1 MYNHQGKNNKMSD
14 IAIVGYS
21 FKLPQGVEDDDAF
34 WDVLENRRNLMTD
47 WPESRVKTDS
57 FANNKHQK
65 WNGKGGHFI
74 NDDVAAFDAPF
85 FSLTAKEASAMDPMQ
100 RWTLEATYHAFENAG
115 LPVDSLKGSRTAVF
129 SASMLEDYSR
139 MTAVDPDNLERTAVT
154 GSTVSC
160 IIPNRVSWYFDLRGP
175 SIHVNTACSS
185 SLSAVDMACKALNS
199 GDALCAVVTG
209 TNLLLD
215 PSIFQVLANQGFL
228 SPDGVCYSFDER
240 ANGYARGEGVIAVV
254 LKPVQAAIEN
264 GDMIRAVI
272 RSIGSNQDG
281 HTPIL
286 TQPSSQSQEEL
297 IRHVYKQA
305 GLSMSDTRYVEAHGT
320 GTPVGDPIE
329 VKAIGR
335 CFQEHRS
342 HSEPLYVG
350 SVKANIGHLEGA
362 SALASLVKCICNMTR
377 RSTQGGP
384 KLTLTVILEKGVI
397 LPNALLQKMNPA
409 MNADTYSIEVPIQNV
424 QWPVQGLRR
433 VSLNSFG
440 FGGSNSHIVLD
451 DALHYLQDRSLSG
464 IHNTSL
470 IPKPITNGSD
480 VTNGHGAA
488 HTNGANVTK
497 GVANGHSDVEL
508 RKLLVWTAAD
518 EKAAKRTM
526 EAYDNFHKE
535 KMLGDPKKLDA
546 LASTLGSRR
555 SNMLWRASAVVD
567 GSKRQTLSPS
577 KPIRSSEDLGLAF
590 AFTGQGAQY
599 INMGSGLE
607 HYAVYQETLE
617 KISEIYSSFG
627 CSWNLFGNCGENIN
641 MPQYSQPLAT
651 AVQIALVDLLAS
663 FGITPK
669 VVIGH
674 SSGEIAAAY
683 ASGGLSLVSA
693 CRVSYFR
700 GILAGK
706 LRKTN
711 ASSPGAMLSINLAP
725 HDVLGYLEKTGV
737 LTVNVACINSPL
749 NITLSGPEEAIDKIK
764 SQADQDGIFAQK
776 LKTGVAYHS
785 QSMKVI
791 AGEYLAALEGLT
803 KRKDGTSIPMV
814 SSVTGKSISPETLST
829 GQYWVDNM
837 LSPVRFAKV
846 VQVIANNNSARKLGL
861 GNITDLIEI
870 GPHPALRRPVKDTLS
885 EMSSASKGV
894 RYSYVLHRSH
904 PAIQTI
910 LELAG
915 QLFCEGYPVSIL
927 AANQQRTKAKFLV
940 DCPKYPFDRS
950 QRYWA
955 ESRLSRDFRLREAV
969 KGELLGVRVS
979 DWNPLEPRWRNFW
992 SIDSSAWTGDHKI
1005 SDTVLF
1011 PASGMLLMAIEA
1023 AQEMV
1028 PSDRAVFGYNI
1039 EKAEFMNPI
1048 IVPETWEDRLETQ
1061 VHLRVV
1067 EKQLAAKFDVS
1078 IFTYSHNEWV
1088 ECFTANISV
1097 EFQDNDSN
1105 GERRVSHEHIQR
1117 QHQDVAHTCTLP
1129 IDPRVFYRDAA
1140 AVGLQYGDWFQLMRN
1155 IKWDGKT
1162 SAMARVDLSQARFNI
1177 RSLVH
1182 PAVLD
1187 QAFQVLRASSG
1198 QQPAAN
1204 VPVRLK
1210 NAWFSSKPWKTP
1222 AVLWMSEATP
1232 TLHGYGEQGKVTALG
1247 EDGEILCCIESVVTS
1262 AVSGGITHKEKKL
1275 VYSVEWKPQFSMLGS
1290 DQLTRLFAA
1299 NAVPKDDSAVLEN
1312 HSRLCHTLE
1321 LVAARVLKNVD
1332 KSKVPAD
1339 LQRHVGWMEHHV
1351 SKLPAEHQAEATK
1364 ISDEELESRL
1374 AEVDSVLPAW
1384 KLYTTCARKLPD
1396 ILFGE
1401 LDPLQ
1406 VVFESDQA
1414 DIFYSDLFRNLCAD
1428 GQLNYLLDL
1437 ASHENPALR
1446 VLEVGAGTG
1455 GMTGH
1460 VISALQE
1467 RERRTGGLAF
1477 SEYTYTDI
1485 SPAFF
1490 ETASKRWPDLKSQGR
1505 ITFKTLDLDRSIDV
1519 QGVDPGS
1526 YDLVIAAS
1534 VLHATPYLEATIR
1547 NVRKA
1552 LKPGG
1557 RLILLEV
1564 INPDD
1569 IATNFM
1575 AGLVPGW
1582 WVAREEWRPHSAA
1595 IPEHLWDKCL
1605 KDNGFSGN
1613 DLVIRDYQ
1621 DDQCHIMSVIIT
1633 TASEPQHKVEE
1644 KASRGRLV
1652 MLISEDASMK
1662 ERELADQ
1669 VRARIDPNLERRATV
1684 VTFSL
1689 APVQRELAKLTTDD
1703 AVICFVE
1710 AGDKPLL
1717 STLSEGQ
1724 FSCLQFLISKV
1735 SNLLWVTSASI
1746 SDSMC
1751 PDNSVAQGFFRSI
1764 RAEQP
1769 DTHIVTLAIDG
1780 EMAQTSQAGF
1790 ISEVYKTAFETETPS
1805 KEVEYVVQDGV
1816 ITTGRAV
1823 RDISTDTALRSLV
1836 SKQLQQKSWGEGP
1849 ALKLGISQPGS
1860 LDSLQFVEDQSH
1872 AEELG
1877 PSDVEIEAMAWGLTS
1892 RDLNI
1897 ALGHPDKRTEEFGSD
1912 CVGVVTRIGES
1923 CSTTIRIGDRVA
1935 IVSAGCMRKYARAN
1949 EACVFKIPDSLGF
1962 ENAASLIIPGLS
1974 ACHSIL
1980 NVARVQENDNVLIH
1994 SAASLLGQIA
2004 VRFAQTMSAPVFATV
2019 STAAEKQ
2026 LLIHILSL
2034 NAEHIFDSNSP
2045 SLTQDVMRVTEEEGV
2060 DVLLDCS
2067 RDTLHTP
2074 LSCVTD
2080 GGCIVSLGGRNS
2092 SVASTMAAQIMSRS
2106 LTFSSIDIMRLKP
2119 KAFSQLAQTT
2129 MQLLAEDKIQPPQL
2143 LPAFKISDI
2152 RNGFKK
2158 LQEDTSERVIVI
2170 AEQGD
2175 TVPQF
2180 VQDRRPWTF
2189 DGNSTYLVAGGS
2201 GGLGRA
2207 IIRWM
2212 ADSGAKHLI
2221 VPSRSGAISEAA
2233 SQLVAE
2239 LTSHGVNIVAP
2250 KCDVSVREDVAVM
2263 LEECSHTMPPIKGC
2277 INAAMV
2283 LQDAIFQSNMTFQ
2296 QWDLTIRSKVDT
2308 SKNLHELLPKDLDFS
2323 ILLSSLAGV
2332 VGQMASAN
2340 YAGGCA
2346 YQDALAKHRRMH
2358 GQSALSL
2365 DIGWM
2370 SNIGIIA
2377 EKEAYQ
2383 RQRQTSNDMQPIN
2396 DKELLALL
2404 TLCCD
2409 PNNQL
2414 KLPPLS
2420 EGQVLFGLRTPADIL
2435 EEGQQPPALLER
2447 PLLSAFSFLAGS
2459 NSTPDQAV
2467 DHAENARDVFQ
2478 KSSDAR
2484 ERQQVV
2490 IRAIA
2495 AKLARAMS
2503 ISPDDVE
2510 PSKPLSSYGVDSLM
2524 AVELRNWINKEFSS
2538 TVAVFD
2544 IIGSVSIAG
2553 VAEVVE
2559 ARSSI

>member
-1 MYNHQGKNNKMSD
+1 MSD

-21 FKLPQGVEDDDAF
+21 FKLPQGVEDDDTF
-34 WDVLENRRNLMTD
+34 WDVLDNRRNLMTD

-57 FANNKHQK
+57 FANSKHQK

-185 SLSAVDMACKALNS
+185 SLSAVDMACKALKS
-199 GDALCAVVTG
+199 GDASCAVVTG
-209 TNLLLD
+209 ANLLLD

-335 CFQEHRS
+335 CFQAHRS
-342 HSEPLYVG
+342 PSEPLYVG

-362 SALASLVKCICNMTR
+362 SALASLVKCI
-377 RSTQGGP
+377 
-384 KLTLTVILEKGVI
+384 LILEKGVI
-397 LPNALLQKMNPA
+397 PPNALLQKINPA
-409 MNADTYSIEVPIQNV
+409 LNVDSYNIEVPIHSIE
-424 QWPVQGLRR
+424 WTAQGLRR

-440 FGGSNSHIVLD
+440 FGGANSHIVLD
-451 DALHYLQDRSLSG
+451 DALHYLQDQDLSG

-470 IPKPITNGSD
+470 IPRAVTNGSG
-480 VTNGHGAA
+480 VTNRQAAA
-488 HTNGANVTK
+488 HTNGANGTN
-497 GVANGHSDVEL
+497 GVPNGHSDVEL
-508 RKLLVWTAAD
+508 PKLLVWTAAD
-518 EKAAKRTM
+518 EKATKRTI
-526 EAYDNFHKE
+526 EAHDNFYKE
-535 KMLGDPKKLDA
+535 NVSGDHKKLDY
-546 LASTLGSRR
+546 LASTLSTRR

-567 GSKRQTLSPS
+567 GSKKQEFSPS
-577 KPIRSSEDLGLAF
+577 KPIRSSDDLGLAF

-599 INMGSGLE
+599 INMGLGLE
-607 HYAVYQETLE
+607 RYPIYRETLA
-617 KISEIYSSFG
+617 KISKIYSSFG
-627 CSWNLFGNCGENIN
+627 CSWNLFGNCSDNIN

-663 FGITPK
+663 FSITPK

-683 ASGGLSLVSA
+683 ASGGLSLESA

-700 GILAGK
+700 GLLAGK
-706 LRKTN
+706 LREAN
-711 ASSPGAMLSINLAP
+711 SSSPGAMLSINLASI
-725 HDVLGYLEKTGV
+725 HISEYLQKIGV
-737 LTVNVACINSPL
+737 TTVNVACINSPL
-749 NITLSGPEEAIDKIK
+749 NVTLSGPEEAIDKVK
-764 SQADQDGIFAQK
+764 SQADQGGIFAQK

-785 QSMKVI
+785 PSMRAI
-791 AGEYLAALEGLT
+791 ASEYLAALEGLT

-814 SSVTGKSISPETLST
+814 SSVTGKRISPETLST

-837 LSPVRFAKV
+837 LSPVRFAEV
-846 VQVIANNNSARKLGL
+846 VQGIASKNSARKLGL
-861 GNITDLIEI
+861 GSTTDLIEI
-870 GPHPALRRPVKDTLS
+870 GPHPALRRPLKDTLD
-885 EMSSASKGV
+885 EMASAAKAV
-894 RYSYVLHRSH
+894 RYNYVLHRSY
-904 PAIQTI
+904 PAAQTT

-915 QLFCEGYPVSIL
+915 QLFCQGYPVSIS
-927 AANQQRTKAKFLV
+927 AANPRTMKGKFLV

-950 QRYWA
+950 QQYWA
-955 ESRLSRDFRLREAV
+955 ESRLNRDFRLREAV
-969 KGELLGVRVS
+969 KGDLLGVRVS

-992 SIDSSAWTGDHKI
+992 SIDSTPWTGDHKI
-1005 SDTVLF
+1005 SETVLF

-1039 EKAEFMNPI
+1039 ERAEFMNPI
-1048 IVPETWEDRLETQ
+1048 IVPETWEDHLETQ
-1061 VHLRVV
+1061 VRLRVV
-1067 EKQLAAKFDVS
+1067 DKQQTAKFDVS
-1078 IFTYSHNEWV
+1078 IFTYSRNEWV
-1088 ECFTANISV
+1088 ECFTASISV
-1097 EFQDNDSN
+1097 EYQDNDRN
-1105 GERRVSHEHIQR
+1105 EGRQVNHKHIRGQY
-1117 QHQDVAHTCTLP
+1117 QEVAKTCASP
-1129 IDPRVFYRDAA
+1129 IDSRVFYHDAA
-1140 AVGLQYGDWFQLMRN
+1140 EVGLQYGDWFQLMRN
-1155 IKWDGKT
+1155 IEWDGKI
-1162 SAMARVDLSQARFNI
+1162 SAVAHVDLSQPRFDI

-1204 VPVRLK
+1204 VPIRLE
-1210 NAWFSSKPWKTP
+1210 NAYFSSKAWKTP
-1222 AVLWMSEATP
+1222 SVQWICSAIP
-1232 TLHGYGEQGKVTALG
+1232 TVHGYGEQGKVIALG
-1247 EDGEILCCIESVVTS
+1247 EDGEVLCCIESAVTS
-1262 AVSGGITHKEKKL
+1262 AVSGGTTQKEKKL
-1275 VYSVEWKPQFSMLGS
+1275 VYSIEWKPQFSMLGS
-1290 DQLTRLFAA
+1290 SQLTRLCAA
-1299 NAVPKDDSAVLEN
+1299 NAVPKDDSAILEN
-1312 HSRLCHTLE
+1312 HSKLCHTLE
-1321 LVAARVLKNVD
+1321 LVSARVLKRID

-1339 LQRHVGWMEHHV
+1339 LQRHVEWMEHHV
-1351 SKLPAEHQAEATK
+1351 SKLSAEHQDEATK

-1374 AEVDSVLPAW
+1374 TEVDSVLPAW
-1384 KLYTTCARKLPD
+1384 KLYTTCARKLPE
-1396 ILFGE
+1396 ILSGE

-1428 GQLNYLLDL
+1428 GQLNYLIDL

-1467 RERRTGGLAF
+1467 REKRTGGLAF

-1490 ETASKRWPDLKSQGR
+1490 ETASQRWPELKSQGR
-1505 ITFKTLDLDRSIDV
+1505 ITFKTLDLDRSINS
-1519 QGVDPGS
+1519 QGFEPGS

-1552 LKPGG
+1552 LKPDG

-1595 IPEHLWDKCL
+1595 IPEYLWDQCL

-1613 DLVIRDYQ
+1613 DLVIRDYK
-1621 DDQCHIMSVIIT
+1621 DDQCHIMSVIVT
-1633 TASEPQHKVEE
+1633 TASEVEQAVE
-1644 KASRGRLV
+1644 SKGRLV
-1652 MLISEDASMK
+1652 ILTNDEASSK

-1669 VRARIDPNLERRATV
+1669 VRARVDPTLTRHTTV
-1684 VTFSL
+1684 ATFSL
-1689 APVQRELAKLTTDD
+1689 GPVQKELANLTSGDL
-1703 AVICFVE
+1703 VICLAE

-1717 STLSEGQ
+1717 STLSDEQ
-1724 FSCLQFLISKV
+1724 FSCLQFLIRKV
-1735 SNLLWVTSASI
+1735 CNLLWVTSATI
-1746 SDSMC
+1746 SDPEC
-1751 PDNSVAQGFFRSI
+1751 PDYSVAQGFFRSI

-1780 EMAQTSQAGF
+1780 EMPQASQAGF
-1790 ISEVYKTAFETETPS
+1790 ISEVCKISFDTATPS
-1805 KEVEYVVQDGV
+1805 KEVEYIVRNGV
-1816 ITTGRAV
+1816 ITTGRAIRNV
-1823 RDISTDTALRSLV
+1823 STDTALRSLV
-1836 SKQLQQKSWGEGP
+1836 SKQLQHKPWGEGP
-1849 ALKLGISQPGS
+1849 ALKLSVRQPGS
-1860 LDSLQFVEDQSH
+1860 LESLQFVEDNSH
-1872 AEELG
+1872 VEELS
-1877 PSDVEIEAMAWGLTS
+1877 PNDVEIEANTWALNS
-1892 RDLNI
+1892 SDLNI
-1897 ALGHPDKRTEEFGSD
+1897 ALGHLDKRTEEFGSD
-1912 CVGVVTRIGES
+1912 CVGVITRIGS
-1923 CSTTIRIGDRVA
+1923 KCNTPLRLGDRVA
-1935 IVSAGCMRKYARAN
+1935 MISAGCMRKYPHAN
-1949 EACVFKIPDSLGF
+1949 ESCVFKIPDSLGF
-1962 ENAASLIIPGLS
+1962 EDAASLILPGLT

-1994 SAASLLGQIA
+1994 SAASSAGQIA
-2004 VRFAQTMSAPVFATV
+2004 VRLAQILGAKVFAAV

-2026 LLIHILSL
+2026 LLINTLGLS
-2034 NAEHIFDSNSP
+2034 AEHVFDDNSP
-2045 SLTQDVMRVTEEEGV
+2045 SLTRDVMRVTEGEGV
-2060 DVLLDCS
+2060 DVLLDFS
-2067 RDTLHTP
+2067 RDTLRAS
-2074 LSCVTD
+2074 LSCVAD
-2080 GGCIVSLGGRNS
+2080 GGRIVSLGGRDKS
-2092 SVASTMAAQIMSRS
+2092 EASTIAAEIMSRK
-2106 LTFSSIDIMRLKP
+2106 LTFSSIDILRLKP
-2119 KAFSQLAQTT
+2119 KDLSQLAET
-2129 MQLLAEDKIQPPQL
+2129 MIQLLAEAKIQWLQP
-2143 LPAFKISDI
+2143 LPAYKVSGIID
-2152 RNGFKK
+2152 GFKK
-2158 LQEDTSERVIVI
+2158 LQEEDTIDRVVI
-2170 AEQGD
+2170 TAEQGD
-2175 TVPQF
+2175 VVAQF
-2180 VQDRRPWTF
+2180 VQDHRPWTF
-2189 DGNSTYLVAGGS
+2189 DADSSYLVAGGS

-2212 ADSGAKHLI
+2212 AERGAKHLI
-2221 VPSRSGAISEAA
+2221 VPSRSGASSQTAA
-2233 SQLVAE
+2233 QLVAE
-2239 LTSHGVNIVAP
+2239 LTSRDVDIVAP
-2250 KCDVSVREDVAVM
+2250 KCDVSIREDVEVM
-2263 LEECSHTMPPIKGC
+2263 LEECCRTMPPIKGC

-2296 QWDLTIRSKVDT
+2296 QWELTMRSKVNT
-2308 SKNLHELLPKDLDFS
+2308 SKNLHELLPRDLDFF

-2346 YQDALAKHRRMH
+2346 YQDALAKYRRAH
-2358 GQSALSL
+2358 GQNALSL

-2383 RQRQTSNDMQPIN
+2383 RQRQTSNDMQPID

-2409 PNNQL
+2409 PTNPI

-2435 EEGQQPPALLER
+2435 EEGQQPPALLEQ
-2447 PLLSAFSFLAGS
+2447 PLLSAFSFLSGS
-2459 NSTPDQAV
+2459 NNTPTKAL
-2467 DHAENARDVFQ
+2467 DHTENARDVFQ
-2478 KSSDAR
+2478 KSSGAG
-2484 ERQQVV
+2484 ERKQVV

-2503 ISPDDVE
+2503 ISPEDVV

-2544 IIGSVSIAG
+2544 VIGSISIAG

-2559 ARSSI
+2559 TRSSI

>member
-1 MYNHQGKNNKMSD
+1 MLSDPQGKADKMSD

-57 FANNKHQK
+57 FTSNKHQK
-65 WNGKGGHFI
+65 WNGKGGHFV

-115 LPVDSLKGSRTAVF
+115 LPVESLKGSRTAVF

-160 IIPNRVSWYFDLRGP
+160 IIPNRVSWYFDLHGP

-185 SLSAVDMACKALNS
+185 SLSAVDMACKALKS
-199 GDALCAVVTG
+199 GDASCAVVTG
-209 TNLLLD
+209 ANLLLD
-215 PSIFQVLANQGFL
+215 PSTFQVLANQGFL

-264 GDMIRAVI
+264 RDMIRAVI

-286 TQPSSQSQEEL
+286 TQPSSQSQEDL
-297 IRHVYKQA
+297 MRHVYTQA
-305 GLSMSDTRYVEAHGT
+305 GLSMSETRYVEAH
-320 GTPVGDPIE
+320 
-329 VKAIGR
+329 
-335 CFQEHRS
+335 
-342 HSEPLYVG
+342 
-350 SVKANIGHLEGA
+350 
-362 SALASLVKCICNMTR
+362 
-377 RSTQGGP
+377 
-384 KLTLTVILEKGVI
+384 VILEKGVI
-397 LPNALLQKMNPA
+397 PPNALLQKINPTL
-409 MNADTYSIEVPIQNV
+409 NAESYNIE
-424 QWPVQGLRR
+424 
-433 VSLNSFG
+433 
-440 FGGSNSHIVLD
+440 
-451 DALHYLQDRSLSG
+451 DRGLSG
-464 IHNTSL
+464 IHNSKL
-470 IPKPITNGSD
+470 IPRPVTNGYA
-480 VTNGHGAA
+480 VTNGHSAA
-488 HTNGANVTK
+488 HTNGTNGTN

-508 RKLLVWTAAD
+508 PKLLVWTAAD
-518 EKAAKRTM
+518 EKAAKRII
-526 EAYDNFHKE
+526 EAYHNFYKE
-535 KMLGDPKKLDA
+535 KVSGSRKKLDY
-546 LASTLGSRR
+546 LAFTLCTRR

-567 GSKRQTLSPS
+567 GSAKQALSPS

-590 AFTGQGAQY
+590 VFTGQGAQY
-599 INMGSGLE
+599 INMGFGLE
-607 HYAVYQETLE
+607 QYPVYHETL
-617 KISEIYSSFG
+617 KRIGEIYSSFG
-627 CSWNLFGNCGENIN
+627 CSWNPFGN
-641 MPQYSQPLAT
+641 QPLAT
-651 AVQIALVDLLAS
+651 AVQIALVDLLTS

-683 ASGGLSLVSA
+683 ASGGLSLESA

-700 GILAGK
+700 GLLAGK
-706 LRKTN
+706 LREAN
-711 ASSPGAMLSINLAP
+711 ASSPGAMLSINLAS
-725 HDVLGYLEKTGV
+725 HHVSEYLEKIGV
-737 LTVNVACINSPL
+737 TTVNVACINSPL
-749 NITLSGPEEAIDKIK
+749 NVTLSGPEESIDKIK

-785 QSMKVI
+785 PSMKAI
-791 AGEYLAALEGLT
+791 ASEYLAALGGLI
-803 KRKDGTSIPMV
+803 KRKDGTSIPLV
-814 SSVTGKSISPETLST
+814 SSVTGKSISPEILST
-829 GQYWVDNM
+829 SQYWVDNM
-837 LSPVRFAKV
+837 LSPVRFAEV
-846 VQVIANNNSARKLGL
+846 VQVIANKNSARKVGL

-870 GPHPALRRPVKDTLS
+870 GPHPALRRPVKDTLD
-885 EMSSASKGV
+885 EMSSAAKGV
-894 RYSYVLHRSH
+894 RYNYVLHRSH
-904 PAIQTI
+904 PPVQAT

-915 QLFCEGYPVSIL
+915 QLFCQGYPVSIST
-927 AANQQRTKAKFLV
+927 ANQQNTKGKFLV

-955 ESRLSRDFRLREAV
+955 ESRLSRGFRLREVV
-969 KGELLGVRVS
+969 KGGLLGVRVS

-992 SIDSSAWTGDHKI
+992 SIDSSPWAGDHKI

-1023 AQEMV
+1023 AEEMV
-1028 PSDRAVFGYNI
+1028 SSGRAVFGYLI
-1039 EKAEFMNPI
+1039 ETAEFLSPI

-1061 VHLRVV
+1061 VSLRVAN
-1067 EKQLAAKFDVS
+1067 KQPNMKFDVNIS
-1078 IFTYSHNEWV
+1078 TYSRNEWV
-1088 ECFTANISV
+1088 ECFKSSISV
-1097 EFQDNDSN
+1097 EYQDTDRNK
-1105 GERRVSHEHIQR
+1105 ERRVNHEHIQSLY
-1117 QHQDVAHTCTLP
+1117 QKVTKTCTSP
-1129 IDPRVFYRDAA
+1129 VDSRVFYHDAA
-1140 AVGLQYGDWFQLMRN
+1140 EVGLQYGDWFQLMRN

-1162 SAMARVDLSQARFNI
+1162 SAVARVDLPQSSFNI

-1187 QAFQVLRASSG
+1187 QAFQVLRASSR

-1204 VPVRLK
+1204 VPVRLE
-1210 NAWFSSKPWKTP
+1210 NAWFSSQAWQTP
-1222 AVLWMSEATP
+1222 SVQWMSEATP
-1232 TLHGYGEQGKVTALG
+1232 TVHGYGEQGKVIALG
-1247 EDGEILCCIESVVTS
+1247 EDGEVLCCIESAVTS
-1262 AVSGGITHKEKKL
+1262 AVSGGITQKEKKL
-1275 VYSVEWKPQFSMLGS
+1275 VYSIEWKPQFSTLDS
-1290 DQLTRLFAA
+1290 NQFTRLCSA
-1299 NAVPKDDSAVLEN
+1299 NAVPKDDSAILAN
-1312 HSRLCHTLE
+1312 HSKLCHTLE
-1321 LVAARVLKNVD
+1321 LVAACVLKRIY
-1332 KSKVPAD
+1332 KSRIPAD
-1339 LQRHVGWMEHHV
+1339 LQRHVKWMEHHV
-1351 SKLPAEHQAEATK
+1351 SKLSAEHQDEAIK

-1384 KLYTTCARKLPD
+1384 KLYTTCARKLPE
-1396 ILFGE
+1396 ILSGE

-1437 ASHENPALR
+1437 ASHENPSLR
-1446 VLEVGAGTG
+1446 ILEVGAGTG

-1490 ETASKRWPDLKSQGR
+1490 ETASQRWPDLKSQGR
-1505 ITFKTLDLDRSIDV
+1505 ITFKTFDLDRSIDS
-1519 QGVDPGS
+1519 QGFEPGS

-1613 DLVIRDYQ
+1613 DVVIRDYQ
-1621 DDQCHIMSVIIT
+1621 DDQCHIMSVIVT
-1633 TASEPQHKVEE
+1633 TASEPEQAVEE
-1644 KASRGRLV
+1644 KASKGRLIT
-1652 MLISEDASMK
+1652 LISDKAPAKERK

-1669 VRARIDPNLERRATV
+1669 IRGRVDPKLERHSSV
-1684 VTFSL
+1684 VPFSL
-1689 APVQRELAKLTTDD
+1689 GPVQRDLANFTNNDC
-1703 AVICFVE
+1703 VICLAE

-1717 STLSEGQ
+1717 SALSEEQ
-1724 FSCLQFLISKV
+1724 FSCLQYMISKV
-1735 SNLLWVTSASI
+1735 SNLLWVTSTNI
-1746 SDSMC
+1746 SDPEC
-1751 PDNSVAQGFFRSI
+1751 PDYSVVQGFFRSI

-1769 DTHIVTLAIDG
+1769 DTHIVTLAIEG
-1780 EMAQTSQAGF
+1780 EIDEGSQAGI
-1790 ISEVYKTAFETETPS
+1790 ISEVYKTAFATEAPS
-1805 KEVEYVVQDGV
+1805 KEVEYIVRDGV
-1816 ITTGRAV
+1816 ITTGRAI

-1836 SKQLQQKSWGEGP
+1836 SKQLQQKPWGEGP

-1860 LDSLQFVEDQSH
+1860 LESLRFVEDDSL
-1872 AEELG
+1872 AEELS
-1877 PSDVEIEAMAWGLTS
+1877 PLDVEIEAKAWGLTS
-1892 RDLNI
+1892 RDLDI
-1897 ALGHPDKRTEEFGSD
+1897 ALGHPDKRTEKFGSD
-1912 CVGVVTRIGES
+1912 CVGVITRIGKD
-1923 CSTTIRIGDRVA
+1923 CSTTIRLGDRVA
-1935 IVSAGCMRKYARAN
+1935 MISPGCMSKYPRAN
-1949 EACVFKIPDSLGF
+1949 EACVFKIPDSLSF
-1962 ENAASLIIPGLS
+1962 ADAASVILPGLT
-1974 ACHSIL
+1974 ACHSVL
-1980 NVARVQENDNVLIH
+1980 NVARLQKNDKVLIH
-1994 SAASLLGQIA
+1994 SAADSSGQIA
-2004 VRFAQTMSAPVFATV
+2004 VRVAQTVGARVFATV

-2026 LLIHILSL
+2026 LLIDTLGL
-2034 NAEHIFDSNSP
+2034 TLEHVFSSDSSF
-2045 SLTQDVMRVTEEEGV
+2045 LAQDVMRVTEGEGV
-2060 DVLLDCS
+2060 DVLLDFS
-2067 RDTLHTP
+2067 RGTFRTP

-2080 GGCIVSLGGRNS
+2080 GGRVVSLGS
-2092 SVASTMAAQIMSRS
+2092 QHKSEASKTAAEIMSRN
-2106 LTFSSIDIMRLKP
+2106 LTFSSIDILRLKP
-2119 KAFSQLAQTT
+2119 KVLGQLAQTM
-2129 MQLLAEDKIQPPQL
+2129 MQLLAEDKIQPPQT
-2143 LPAFKISDI
+2143 LPVFKVSSIKDAFE
-2152 RNGFKK
+2152 K
-2158 LQEDTSERVIVI
+2158 LREEDTIERVVI
-2170 AEQGD
+2170 TAESGD
-2175 TVPQF
+2175 VVPQF
-2180 VQDRRPWTF
+2180 VQDHRSWTF
-2189 DGNSTYLVAGGS
+2189 DPDSSYLVAGGS

-2212 ADSGAKHLI
+2212 ADRGAKHLVI
-2221 VPSRSGAISEAA
+2221 PSRSGATSEAA
-2233 SQLVAE
+2233 AQLVAE
-2239 LTSHGVNIVAP
+2239 LTFCGVNIVAP

-2263 LEECSHTMPPIKGC
+2263 LEDCARAMPPIKGC

-2283 LQDAIFQSNMTFQ
+2283 LQDAIFQTNMAFQ
-2296 QWDLTIRSKVDT
+2296 QWNLTMRSKINT
-2308 SKNLHELLPKDLDFS
+2308 SKNLHELLPKDLDFF

-2346 YQDALAKHRRMH
+2346 YQDALAKFRREH
-2358 GQSALSL
+2358 GQNALSL

-2370 SNIGIIA
+2370 MNIGIIA

-2383 RQRQTSNDMQPIN
+2383 RQRETSNDMQPID

-2409 PNNQL
+2409 PNNPIE
-2414 KLPPLS
+2414 LPPLS

-2435 EEGQQPPALLER
+2435 SEGQQPPALLER
-2447 PLLSAFSFLAGS
+2447 PLLSAFSYLVGGS
-2459 NSTPDQAV
+2459 NTPTQAAE
-2467 DHAENARDVFQ
+2467 HAENARDLFQ
-2478 KSSDAR
+2478 RSSDAR

-2544 IIGSVSIAG
+2544 IIGRVSIAG

-2559 ARSSI
+2559 SRSSI

>member
-1 MYNHQGKNNKMSD
+1 MSD

-34 WDVLENRRNLMTD
+34 WDVLANRRNLMTD

-65 WNGKGGHFI
+65 VWNGKGGHFI
-74 NDDVAAFDAPF
+74 EDDVAAFDAPF

-115 LPVDSLKGSRTAVF
+115 LPLDSLKGSRTAVF
-129 SASMLEDYSR
+129 SASMLQDFSR

-185 SLSAVDMACKALNS
+185 SLSAVDMACKALKS
-199 GDALCAVVTG
+199 GDASCAVVTG
-209 TNLLLD
+209 ANLLLD

-254 LKPVQAAIEN
+254 LKPVEAAIEN

-305 GLSMSDTRYVEAHGT
+305 GLSMRETRYVEAHGT

-342 HSEPLYVG
+342 HLEPLYVG

-362 SALASLVKCICNMTR
+362 SALASLVKCI
-377 RSTQGGP
+377 
-384 KLTLTVILEKGVI
+384 LILEKGVI
-397 LPNALLQKMNPA
+397 SPNALLRKMNLA
-409 MNADTYSIEVPIQNV
+409 LNADSYNITVPTKSIE
-424 QWPVQGLRR
+424 WPAEGLRR

-451 DALHYLQDRSLSG
+451 DALHYLLDRGLSG

-470 IPKPITNGSD
+470 VVRPVTNGSGI
-480 VTNGHGAA
+480 TNGHGPA
-488 HTNGANVTK
+488 HTNGTNGTN
-497 GVANGHSDVEL
+497 GVANGHSDVESH
-508 RKLLVWTAAD
+508 KLLVWTAAD
-518 EKAAKRTM
+518 EKAAKRTI
-526 EAYDNFHKE
+526 EAYDKFYKQKVSGNR
-535 KMLGDPKKLDA
+535 KKLEF
-546 LASTLGSRR
+546 LASTLSTRR

-567 GSKRQTLSPS
+567 GSTNQVLPTS

-590 AFTGQGAQY
+590 VFTGQGAQY
-599 INMGSGLE
+599 VNMGLGLE
-607 HYAVYQETLE
+607 RYTVYRETLE

-627 CSWNLFGNCGENIN
+627 CSWNLFDELSCGENIKK
-641 MPQYSQPLAT
+641 PQYSQPLAT

-663 FGITPK
+663 FGIIPK
-669 VVIGH
+669 VVVGH

-683 ASGGLSLVSA
+683 ACGGLSLESA
-693 CRVSYFR
+693 CKVSYFR
-700 GILAGK
+700 GLLAGK
-706 LRKTN
+706 LREANT
-711 ASSPGAMLSINLAP
+711 SSPGAMLSINLAT
-725 HDVLGYLEKTGV
+725 HHVSEYLEKTGV
-737 LTVNVACINSPL
+737 TTVNVACINSPL
-749 NITLSGPEEAIDKIK
+749 NVTLSGTKEAIDKVK

-776 LKTGVAYHS
+776 LNTGVAYHS
-785 QSMKVI
+785 PSMKAI
-791 AGEYLAALEGLT
+791 ASEYLAALEGLT
-803 KRKDGTSIPMV
+803 KGKDGTSIPMV
-814 SSVTGKSISPETLST
+814 SSVTGKRISPETLST

-837 LSPVRFAKV
+837 LSPVRFAEV
-846 VQVIANNNSARKLGL
+846 VQVIVNKNSARKPGL
-861 GNITDLIEI
+861 VNITDLIEI

-885 EMSSASKGV
+885 NMSVAANGV
-894 RYSYVLHRSH
+894 RYNYVLHRSH
-904 PAIQTI
+904 PAAQTT

-915 QLFCEGYPVSIL
+915 QLFCQGYPVSIL
-927 AANQQRTKAKFLV
+927 AVNQKNKKENFLV
-940 DCPKYPFDRS
+940 DCPNYPFDRS

-955 ESRLSRDFRLREAV
+955 ESRISRDFRLREVV
-969 KGELLGVRVS
+969 KGELLGVKVS

-992 SIDSSAWTGDHKI
+992 SIDSSPWTGDHEI

-1028 PSDRAVFGYNI
+1028 PSGHAVSGYKI

-1061 VHLRVV
+1061 VRLRVADT
-1067 EKQLAAKFDVS
+1067 QHDAKFNIS
-1078 IFTYSHNEWV
+1078 IFTYSRNEWV

-1097 EFQDNDSN
+1097 EYQDTDRY
-1105 GERRVSHEHIQR
+1105 EKRRVKHEHIRGQY
-1117 QHQDVAHTCTLP
+1117 QKLAEMCTSP
-1129 IDPRVFYRDAA
+1129 IDSRVFYHDAA
-1140 AVGLQYGDWFQLMRN
+1140 EVGLQYGDWFQLMRN
-1155 IKWDGKT
+1155 IKWDGEN
-1162 SAMARVDLSQARFNI
+1162 SSVASVDLPQPKFTTKG
-1177 RSLVH
+1177 LVH

-1187 QAFQVLRASSG
+1187 QAFQVLRAGSG

-1204 VPVRLK
+1204 VPIRLK
-1210 NAWFSSKPWKTP
+1210 NAWFASKPWKTP
-1222 AVLWMSEATP
+1222 SVQWMCSATP
-1232 TLHGYGEQGKVTALG
+1232 TVHGYGEQGEVVALAD
-1247 EDGEILCCIESVVTS
+1247 DGEVLCCIERAVTS
-1262 AVSGGITHKEKKL
+1262 AVSGEITQKEKKL
-1275 VYSVEWKPQFSMLGS
+1275 VFSIEWKPQFSMLGP
-1290 DQLTRLFAA
+1290 DQLTRLCAA
-1299 NAVPKDDSAVLEN
+1299 HAVPKDDNAVLEN
-1312 HSRLCHTLE
+1312 HSKLCRTLE
-1321 LVAARVLKNVD
+1321 LVAARVLKRIDN
-1332 KSKVPAD
+1332 SKVPTD
-1339 LQRHVGWMEHHV
+1339 LQRHVQWMEHHV
-1351 SKLPAEHQAEATK
+1351 SKLCPEDQDEAIK
-1364 ISDEELESRL
+1364 ISNEELESML
-1374 AEVDSVLPAW
+1374 DEVDAVLPAW
-1384 KLYTTCARKLPD
+1384 KLYTTCARKLPE
-1396 ILFGE
+1396 ILSGE

-1437 ASHENPALR
+1437 ASHENPPLR

-1467 RERRTGGLAF
+1467 REKRTGGLAF

-1490 ETASKRWPDLKSQGR
+1490 ETAGQRWPELKSQGR
-1505 ITFKTLDLDRSIDV
+1505 INFKTLDLDRSIDS
-1519 QGVDPGS
+1519 QDFEPGS

-1621 DDQCHIMSVIIT
+1621 DDQCHIMSVIVT
-1633 TASEPQHKVEE
+1633 TASEPEQAVEQ
-1644 KASRGRLV
+1644 KARKGRLV
-1652 MLISEDASMK
+1652 MLISDEASTK
-1662 ERELADQ
+1662 ETGLADQ
-1669 VRARIDPNLERRATV
+1669 VRTLVDPILERRTV
-1684 VTFSL
+1684 IVPFSL
-1689 APVQRELAKLTTDD
+1689 GPVHEKLANLTSDD
-1703 AVICFVE
+1703 LVICLAE
-1710 AGDKPLL
+1710 AGDKSIL
-1717 STLSEGQ
+1717 SNLSEEQ
-1724 FSCLQFLISKV
+1724 FGSLQFMIRKV

-1746 SDSMC
+1746 SDPMC
-1751 PDNSVAQGFFRSI
+1751 PEYSVAQGFFRSI

-1769 DTHIVTLAIDG
+1769 ETSIVTLAIDG
-1780 EMAQTSQAGF
+1780 DIAQASRPDF
-1790 ISEVYKTAFETETPS
+1790 ISKVYKTAFYTETPS
-1805 KEVEYVVQDGV
+1805 KEVEYIVRDGV
-1816 ITTGRAV
+1816 IATGRAV

-1836 SKQLQQKSWGEGP
+1836 SKQLQQKPWGEGP
-1849 ALKLGISQPGS
+1849 ALKLGISKPGS
-1860 LDSLQFVEDQSH
+1860 LESLQFVEDQFHS
-1872 AEELG
+1872 EELG
-1877 PSDVEIEAMAWGLTS
+1877 PCDVEIEAKAWCLAS
-1892 RDLNI
+1892 RELDI
-1897 ALGHPDKRTEEFGSD
+1897 ALGHPETRTEEFGSD
-1912 CVGVVTRIGES
+1912 CVGVVTRIGKN
-1923 CSTTIRIGDRVA
+1923 CNTTIGLGDRVA
-1935 IVSAGCMRKYARAN
+1935 IISVGCMRKYPRAD
-1949 EACVFKIPDSLGF
+1949 ETSVFKIPDSLSF
-1962 ENAASLIIPGLS
+1962 EDAVSLTIPGLT
-1974 ACHSIL
+1974 ACHSVL
-1980 NVARVQENDNVLIH
+1980 NAARVQENEKVLIH
-1994 SAASLLGQIA
+1994 SAASSAGQIA
-2004 VRFAQTMSAPVFATV
+2004 VKLAQTRAAQVFATV
-2019 STAAEKQ
+2019 STVAEKQ
-2026 LLIHILSL
+2026 LLTDTIGLSTG
-2034 NAEHIFDSNSP
+2034 NIFDSNS
-2045 SLTQDVMRVTEEEGV
+2045 LCLAEDVMRVTEGEGI
-2060 DVLLDCS
+2060 DVLFDFS
-2067 RDTLHTP
+2067 RDNVRTP
-2074 LSCVTD
+2074 LSCVANE
-2080 GGCIVSLGGRNS
+2080 GHIVSLGGSNKP
-2092 SVASTMAAQIMSRS
+2092 VASNMAAEIMSRN
-2106 LTFSSIDIMRLKP
+2106 LTFSSIDILRLKP
-2119 KAFSQLAQTT
+2119 KVLSQLAKTM
-2129 MQLLAEDKIQPPQL
+2129 MQLLAEDKIQTPRQL
-2143 LPAFKISDI
+2143 PVYKVSDI
-2152 RNGFKK
+2152 KDGFRK
-2158 LQEDTSERVIVI
+2158 LQDDTIERVIVT

-2175 TVPQF
+2175 VVPQF
-2180 VQDRRPWTF
+2180 VQDRRLWKF
-2189 DGNSTYLVAGGS
+2189 DGDSTYLVAGGS

-2212 ADSGAKHLI
+2212 ADRGAKHLI
-2221 VPSRSGAISEAA
+2221 VPSRSGATSEAA
-2233 SQLVAE
+2233 AQLVAE
-2239 LTSHGVNIVAP
+2239 LASRGVNIVAP
-2250 KCDVSVREDVAVM
+2250 KCDVSVREEVAAM
-2263 LEECSHTMPPIKGC
+2263 LNECLCTMPPIKGC

-2296 QWDLTIRSKVDT
+2296 QWQLTIRSKINT
-2308 SKNLHELLPKDLDFS
+2308 SKNLHELLPRDLDFF

-2346 YQDALAKHRRMH
+2346 YQDALARYRRVH
-2358 GQSALSL
+2358 AQNALSL

-2383 RQRQTSNDMQPIN
+2383 RQRKTSNDMQPID

-2404 TLCCD
+2404 TICCD
-2409 PNNQL
+2409 PNNQIE
-2414 KLPPLS
+2414 LPPLS

-2435 EEGQQPPALLER
+2435 SEGQKPPALLER
-2447 PLLSAFSFLAGS
+2447 PFLSAFSFLAG
-2459 NSTPDQAV
+2459 NNNTPTQAV

-2478 KSSDAR
+2478 GSSVAR

-2544 IIGSVSIAG
+2544 IIGSTSIAG

-2559 ARSSI
+2559 TRSSI

>member
-1 MYNHQGKNNKMSD
+1 MSD

-115 LPVDSLKGSRTAVF
+115 LPIDSVKGSRTAVF

-185 SLSAVDMACKALNS
+185 SLSAVDMACKALKS
-199 GDALCAVVTG
+199 GDASCAVVTG
-209 TNLLLD
+209 ANLLLD

-254 LKPVQAAIEN
+254 LKPVQDAIEN

-272 RSIGSNQDG
+272 RSVGSNQDG

-297 IRHVYKQA
+297 IRHVYQQA
-305 GLSMSDTRYVEAHGT
+305 GLSMSETRYVEAHGT

-335 CFQEHRS
+335 CFQEHRLP
-342 HSEPLYVG
+342 SEPLYV
-350 SVKANIGHLEGA
+350 
-362 SALASLVKCICNMTR
+362 
-377 RSTQGGP
+377 STQGSSR
-384 KLTLTVILEKGVI
+384 LTMTVILEKGVI
-397 LPNALLQKMNPA
+397 PPNALLQKMNPA
-409 MNADTYSIEVPIQNV
+409 LNAERYNITVPTQSTE
-424 QWPVQGLRR
+424 WPTVGLRR

-440 FGGSNSHIVLD
+440 FGGSNSHVVLD
-451 DALHYLQDRSLSG
+451 DALHYLQDQGLSG
-464 IHNTSL
+464 IHHTSL
-470 IPKPITNGSD
+470 ILRPVMNGSG
-480 VTNGHGAA
+480 VTNGHGVA
-488 HTNGANVTK
+488 HTNGSNGTN
-497 GVANGHSDVEL
+497 GVVDGHSDVEL
-508 RKLLVWTAAD
+508 PKLLVWTAAD
-518 EKAAKRTM
+518 EKAAKRTI
-526 EAYDNFHKE
+526 EAYHSFYKE
-535 KMLGDPKKLDA
+535 KVWGNHKKLDY
-546 LASTLGSRR
+546 LAYTLGTRR
-555 SNMLWRASAVVD
+555 SNMLWRVSAVVD
-567 GSKRQTLSPS
+567 GLTTQALSNS

-590 AFTGQGAQY
+590 VFTGQGAQY
-599 INMGSGLE
+599 INMGLGLE
-607 HYAVYQETLE
+607 QYPVYRETLE
-617 KISEIYSSFG
+617 KISEIYSSLG
-627 CSWNLFGNCGENIN
+627 CSWKLFDELSCGENIN

-651 AVQIALVDLLAS
+651 ALQIALIDLLAS

-683 ASGGLSLVSA
+683 ASGGLSLESA

-700 GILAGK
+700 GLLAGK
-706 LRKTN
+706 LREANT
-711 ASSPGAMLSINLAP
+711 SSPGAMLSVNLTP
-725 HDVLGYLEKTGV
+725 HHVSEFLAKTGV
-737 LTVNVACINSPL
+737 TTVSVACINSPL
-749 NITLSGPEEAIDKIK
+749 NVTLSGPEDAIDKVK

-785 QSMKVI
+785 PSMKAI
-791 AGEYLAALEGLT
+791 ASEYLAALEGLT
-803 KRKDGTSIPMV
+803 YRKDRARIPMV

-837 LSPVRFAKV
+837 LSPARFAEA
-846 VQVIANNNSARKLGL
+846 VQVIANKNSVRKLGL
-861 GNITDLIEI
+861 GNITDLVEI
-870 GPHPALRRPVKDTLS
+870 GPHPALRRPVKDTLD
-885 EMSSASKGV
+885 EMSSAAKGV
-894 RYSYVLHRSH
+894 RYSHVLHRSH
-904 PAIQTI
+904 PAAQTT
-910 LELAG
+910 LKLAG
-915 QLFCEGYPVSIL
+915 QLFCQGYPVSIS
-927 AANQQRTKAKFLV
+927 AVNQQSTKEKFIV

-992 SIDSSAWTGDHKI
+992 SIDSTAWTGDHKI

-1039 EKAEFMNPI
+1039 EKAEFLNPI
-1048 IVPETWEDRLETQ
+1048 IVPKTWENRLETQ
-1061 VHLRVV
+1061 VRLRVV
-1067 EKQLAAKFDVS
+1067 DKQQKTKYDVS
-1078 IFTYSHNEWV
+1078 IFTYSRNEWV
-1088 ECFTANISV
+1088 ECFTASIAV
-1097 EFQDNDSN
+1097 EYQDIDRNE
-1105 GERRVSHEHIQR
+1105 ERQVNHEHIRGHYQEFTK
-1117 QHQDVAHTCTLP
+1117 TCTSS
-1129 IDPRVFYRDAA
+1129 IDSSVFYHDAA
-1140 AVGLQYGDWFQLMRN
+1140 DVGLQYGDWFQLMRD

-1162 SAMARVDLSQARFNI
+1162 SAVAHVDLSQSRFNI
-1177 RSLVH
+1177 KNLVH

-1187 QAFQVLRASSG
+1187 QAFQVLRASSC

-1204 VPVRLK
+1204 VPVRLE
-1210 NAWFSSKPWKTP
+1210 NAWFSSKEWTTP
-1222 AVLWMSEATP
+1222 SVQWMSEATP
-1232 TLHGYGEQGKVTALG
+1232 TVHGYGEQGKVTALG
-1247 EDGEILCCIESVVTS
+1247 EDGEVLCCIERAVTS
-1262 AVSGGITHKEKKL
+1262 AVSGGITQKEKKL
-1275 VYSVEWKPQFSMLGS
+1275 VYSIEWKPQFSMLGS
-1290 DQLTRLFAA
+1290 DQLTRLCAT
-1299 NAVPKDDSAVLEN
+1299 NAVPKDDSAILEN
-1312 HSRLCHTLE
+1312 HSKLCHTLE
-1321 LVAARVLKNVD
+1321 LVAARVLKRID

-1339 LQRHVGWMEHHV
+1339 LQRHVEWMEHHV
-1351 SKLPAEHQAEATK
+1351 GKLSAEHQDEAMK
-1364 ISDEELESRL
+1364 IGDEKLESRL
-1374 AEVDSVLPAW
+1374 DEVDSVLPAW
-1384 KLYTTCARKLPD
+1384 KLYTTCARKLPE
-1396 ILFGE
+1396 ILSGE

-1414 DIFYSDLFRNLCAD
+1414 DVFYSDLFRNLCAD

-1467 RERRTGGLAF
+1467 REKRTGGLAF

-1490 ETASKRWPDLKSQGR
+1490 ETASQRWPDLKSQGR
-1505 ITFKTLDLDRSIDV
+1505 ITFKTLDLDRSIDS
-1519 QGVDPGS
+1519 QGFEPGS

-1547 NVRKA
+1547 NVHKT

-1557 RLILLEV
+1557 RLILVEV

-1633 TASEPQHKVEE
+1633 TASETGQAVEQ
-1644 KASRGRLV
+1644 KLIKGRLTI
-1652 MLISEDASMK
+1652 LISDEASTK

-1669 VRARIDPNLERRATV
+1669 VRKRVDPKLERHVAV
-1684 VTFSL
+1684 VPFSL
-1689 APVQRELAKLTTDD
+1689 GSAQKELANLTTDD
-1703 AVICFVE
+1703 LVICLAE
-1710 AGDKPLL
+1710 AGGKPLL
-1717 STLSEGQ
+1717 SNLSEEQ

-1735 SNLLWVTSASI
+1735 SNLLWVTSPNNRSTE
-1746 SDSMC
+1746 C
-1751 PDNSVAQGFFRSI
+1751 PDYSVAQGFFRSI

-1769 DTHIVTLAIDG
+1769 DTHIVTLAIEG
-1780 EMAQTSQAGF
+1780 EMAQASQVGF
-1790 ISEVYKTAFETETPS
+1790 ISEVYKAAFETEAPS
-1805 KEVEYVVQDGV
+1805 KEVEYIVRDDV
-1816 ITTGRAV
+1816 ITTGRAI

-1836 SKQLQQKSWGEGP
+1836 SKQLQQKPWGEGP

-1877 PSDVEIEAMAWGLTS
+1877 PHDVEIEAKAWGLTS
-1892 RDLNI
+1892 RDLDI

-1912 CVGVVTRIGES
+1912 CVGVITRIGNK
-1923 CSTTIRIGDRVA
+1923 CSNTIRVGDRVA
-1935 IVSAGCMRKYARAN
+1935 MVSPGCMRKYPRAN
-1949 EACVFKIPDSLGF
+1949 EVCVFKLPDSLSF
-1962 ENAASLIIPGLS
+1962 EDAASVILPGLT
-1974 ACHSIL
+1974 ACHSVL
-1980 NVARVQENDNVLIH
+1980 NVARVQENYKVLIH
-1994 SAASLLGQIA
+1994 SATSSAGQIA
-2004 VRFAQTMSAPVFATV
+2004 VRLAKTNGAQVLATV
-2019 STAAEKQ
+2019 STATEKQ
-2026 LLIHILSL
+2026 FLINTLGL
-2034 NAEHIFDSNSP
+2034 TADHIFDINSA
-2045 SLTQDVMRVTEEEGV
+2045 SLTQDIVRVTDGEGV
-2060 DVLLDCS
+2060 DVILDFS
-2067 RDTLHTP
+2067 QIALRSL

-2080 GGCIVSLGGRNS
+2080 GGRVVGLAGRDMS
-2092 SVASTMAAQIMSRS
+2092 ESYTMAAEIMSRN
-2106 LTFSSIDIMRLKP
+2106 LTFSSIDILRLKP
-2119 KAFSQLAQTT
+2119 KVFSQLAEKM

-2143 LPAFKISDI
+2143 LPALKISDI
-2152 RNGFKK
+2152 KDSFKQ
-2158 LQEDTSERVIVI
+2158 LQEQDTIERVIVT
-2170 AEQGD
+2170 AEPGD
-2175 TVPQF
+2175 AVPQF
-2180 VQDRRPWTF
+2180 VQDRRPWTV
-2189 DGNSTYLVAGGS
+2189 DGDATYLVAGGS

-2212 ADSGAKHLI
+2212 ADRGAKNLI
-2221 VPSRSGAISEAA
+2221 VPSRSGATSQAA
-2233 SQLVAE
+2233 AHLVAE
-2239 LTSHGVNIVAP
+2239 LASRGVSIVAP
-2250 KCDVSVREDVAVM
+2250 KCDVSVREDVALM
-2263 LEECSHTMPPIKGC
+2263 LEECSRTMPPIKGS

-2296 QWDLTIRSKVDT
+2296 QWDLTMRSKVNT
-2308 SKNLHELLPKDLDFS
+2308 SKNLHELLPRDLNFF

-2346 YQDALAKHRRMH
+2346 YQDALAKYRRAH
-2358 GQSALSL
+2358 GQTALSL

-2383 RQRQTSNDMQPIN
+2383 RQRQTSNDMQPID

-2409 PNNQL
+2409 PKNPIG
-2414 KLPPLS
+2414 LPPLS

-2447 PLLSAFSFLAGS
+2447 PLLSAFSFLAG
-2459 NSTPDQAV
+2459 NGNTPDRAV
-2467 DHAENARDVFQ
+2467 EHVENARDVFQ

-2544 IIGSVSIAG
+2544 IIGSISIAG

-2559 ARSSI
+2559 TRSSI

>member
-1 MYNHQGKNNKMSD
+1 MSD

-65 WNGKGGHFI
+65 VWNGKGGHFI
-74 NDDVAAFDAPF
+74 EDDVAAFDAPF
-85 FSLTAKEASAMDPMQ
+85 FSVTAKEASAMDPMQ

-115 LPVDSLKGSRTAVF
+115 LPLDSLKGSRTAVF

-160 IIPNRVSWYFDLRGP
+160 IIPNRVS
-175 SIHVNTACSS
+175 C
-185 SLSAVDMACKALNS
+185 LSAVDMACKALKS
-199 GDALCAVVTG
+199 GDASCAVVTG
-209 TNLLLD
+209 ANLLLD

-228 SPDGVCYSFDER
+228 SPNGVCYSFDER
-240 ANGYARGEGVIAVV
+240 VNGYARGEGVIAVV
-254 LKPVQAAIEN
+254 LKPVEAAIEN

-297 IRHVYKQA
+297 VRHVYKQA
-305 GLSMSDTRYVEAHGT
+305 GLSMSETRYVEAHGT

-362 SALASLVKCICNMTR
+362 SALASLVKCI
-377 RSTQGGP
+377 
-384 KLTLTVILEKGVI
+384 LILEKGVI
-397 LPNALLQKMNPA
+397 PPNALLQKMNPA
-409 MNADTYSIEVPIQNV
+409 LNAESYNITVPTKSIE
-424 QWPVQGLRR
+424 WPAEGLRR

-451 DALHYLQDRSLSG
+451 DALHYLQDRELSG
-464 IHNTSL
+464 IHNTDL
-470 IPKPITNGSD
+470 FPRPVTNGSGA
-480 VTNGHGAA
+480 TNGHGAA
-488 HTNGANVTK
+488 HTNGANRTNGMN

-508 RKLLVWTAAD
+508 PKLLVWTAAD
-518 EKAAKRTM
+518 EKAAKRTI
-526 EAYDNFHKE
+526 EAYDTFYNE
-535 KMLGDPKKLDA
+535 KVSGNSKKLDSLA
-546 LASTLGSRR
+546 LTLGTRR
-555 SNMLWRASAVVD
+555 SNMLWRASAVVG
-567 GSKRQTLSPS
+567 GSTNQVLSIS

-590 AFTGQGAQY
+590 VFTGQGAQY
-599 INMGSGLE
+599 INMGLGLE
-607 HYAVYQETLE
+607 QYSIYRETLE
-617 KISEIYSSFG
+617 KVSKIYTSFG
-627 CSWNLFGNCGENIN
+627 SSWNLLDELRCGENIN
-641 MPQYSQPLAT
+641 LPQYSQPLAT

-663 FGITPK
+663 SGITPK

-683 ASGGLSLVSA
+683 ASGGLSLESA

-700 GILAGK
+700 GLLAGK
-706 LRKTN
+706 LREAN
-711 ASSPGAMLSINLAP
+711 ISSPGAMLSINLAP
-725 HDVLGYLEKTGV
+725 HHVSEYLEKTGV
-737 LTVNVACINSPL
+737 TTVNVACINSPF
-749 NITLSGPEEAIDKIK
+749 NVTLSGTKEAIDKVK
-764 SQADQDGIFAQK
+764 SRADQDGIFAQK
-776 LKTGVAYHS
+776 LNTGVAYHS
-785 QSMKVI
+785 PSMKAI
-791 AGEYLAALEGLT
+791 ANEYLAALEGLT

-814 SSVTGKSISPETLST
+814 SSVTGKRISPETLST

-837 LSPVRFAKV
+837 LSPVRFAEV
-846 VQVIANNNSARKLGL
+846 VQVIVNKNSARKLGL
-861 GNITDLIEI
+861 VNITDLIEI

-885 EMSSASKGV
+885 GMSVAAKGV
-894 RYSYVLHRSH
+894 RYNYALHRSH
-904 PAIQTI
+904 PAAQTT
-910 LELAG
+910 LELTG
-915 QLFCEGYPVSIL
+915 QLFCQGYPVSIS
-927 AANQQRTKAKFLV
+927 AVNQKNKKENFLV

-955 ESRLSRDFRLREAV
+955 EPRISRDFRLREVV

-992 SIDSSAWTGDHKI
+992 SIDSSPWTGDHKI

-1011 PASGMLLMAIEA
+1011 PASGMLIMAIEA
-1023 AQEMV
+1023 AQEMI

-1039 EKAEFMNPI
+1039 ERAEFMNPI
-1048 IVPETWEDRLETQ
+1048 SVPETWEDRLETQ
-1061 VHLRVV
+1061 VRLRVAD
-1067 EKQLAAKFDVS
+1067 KQRAPKFDVS
-1078 IFTYSHNEWV
+1078 IFTYSRNEWV
-1088 ECFTANISV
+1088 ECFSANISV
-1097 EFQDNDSN
+1097 EYQDTNRH
-1105 GERRVSHEHIQR
+1105 EKRRVNHEHIWGQY
-1117 QHQDVAHTCTLP
+1117 QKLAEMCTSP
-1129 IDPRVFYRDAA
+1129 IDSRIFYHDAA
-1140 AVGLQYGDWFQLMRN
+1140 EVGLQYGDWFQLMRN
-1155 IKWDGKT
+1155 IKWDCKT
-1162 SAMARVDLSQARFNI
+1162 SAVARVDLSQSKFTI
-1177 RSLVH
+1177 KSLVH

-1187 QAFQVLRASSG
+1187 QAFQVLRAGSG

-1204 VPVRLK
+1204 VPIRLET
-1210 NAWFSSKPWKTP
+1210 AWFSSKAWATP
-1222 AVLWMSEATP
+1222 SVQWMCSATP
-1232 TLHGYGEQGKVTALG
+1232 TVHGYGEQGKVVALA
-1247 EDGEILCCIESVVTS
+1247 EDGEVLCSIKLAVTS
-1262 AVSGGITHKEKKL
+1262 AVSGGITQKEKKL
-1275 VYSVEWKPQFSMLGS
+1275 VYSIECKPQFSMLGP
-1290 DQLTRLFAA
+1290 DQLARLCAA
-1299 NAVPKDDSAVLEN
+1299 NAAPKDDSAVLEN
-1312 HSRLCHTLE
+1312 HSKLCHTLE
-1321 LVAARVLKNVD
+1321 IVAARVLKCID
-1332 KSKVPAD
+1332 RSRIPAD
-1339 LQRHVGWMEHHV
+1339 LQRHVEWMEHHV
-1351 SKLPAEHQAEATK
+1351 SKLSAEHQDEATK
-1364 ISDEELESRL
+1364 IDDQELESRL

-1384 KLYTTCARKLPD
+1384 KLYTTCARKLPE
-1396 ILFGE
+1396 ILSGE

-1460 VISALQE
+1460 VVSALQE
-1467 RERRTGGLAF
+1467 REKRTGGLAF

-1485 SPAFF
+1485 SLAFF
-1490 ETASKRWPDLKSQGR
+1490 ETAGQRWPELKSQGR
-1505 ITFKTLDLDRSIDV
+1505 ITFKTLDLDRSIDS
-1519 QGVDPGS
+1519 QGFEPGS
-1526 YDLVIAAS
+1526 FDLVIAAS

-1575 AGLVPGW
+1575 AGLVSGW

-1595 IPEHLWDKCL
+1595 IPERLWDKCL

-1621 DDQCHIMSVIIT
+1621 DDQCHIMSVIVTTATIAT
-1633 TASEPQHKVEE
+1633 TASEVEQAVEKKVR
-1644 KASRGRLV
+1644 KGRLV
-1652 MLISEDASMK
+1652 MLISEEASTK
-1662 ERELADQ
+1662 EKELVDQ
-1669 VRARIDPNLERRATV
+1669 VRARIDPTIEPRADV
-1684 VTFSL
+1684 VPFSL
-1689 APVQRELAKLTTDD
+1689 GPVQEGLANLTSDD
-1703 AVICFVE
+1703 IVICIAE
-1710 AGDKPLL
+1710 AHEKPLL
-1717 STLSEGQ
+1717 SALSEEQ
-1724 FSCLQFLISKV
+1724 FSCLQFLIRKV
-1735 SNLLWVTSASI
+1735 SNLLWVTSPI
-1746 SDSMC
+1746 
-1751 PDNSVAQGFFRSI
+1751 DNGPEYPEYSVAQGFFRSL

-1769 DTHIVTLAIDG
+1769 ETHIVTLAMDS
-1780 EMAQTSQAGF
+1780 EMAQAPQAEI
-1790 ISEVYKTAFETETPS
+1790 ISEVYKTAFDTETPS
-1805 KEVEYVVQDGV
+1805 KEVEYIVRDGV
-1816 ITTGRAV
+1816 ITTGRSV

-1836 SKQLQQKSWGEGP
+1836 SKQLQQKPWGEGP

-1860 LDSLQFVEDQSH
+1860 LESLQFVEDKSH
-1872 AEELG
+1872 AEGLG
-1877 PSDVEIEAMAWGLTS
+1877 PHDVEIEARAWGLTS
-1892 RDLNI
+1892 RDLDI
-1897 ALGHPDKRTEEFGSD
+1897 ALGHPEKRTEEFGKD
-1912 CVGVVTRIGES
+1912 CVGVVTRIGKN
-1923 CSTTIRIGDRVA
+1923 CSTAVRIGDRVA
-1935 IVSAGCMRKYARAN
+1935 MVSAGCMRKYPRAN
-1949 EACVFKIPDSLGF
+1949 ETCVFKIPETLSFID
-1962 ENAASLIIPGLS
+1962 AVSLIIPGLT
-1974 ACHSIL
+1974 ACHSVL
-1980 NVARVQENDNVLIH
+1980 NVARVKENEKVLIH
-1994 SAASLLGQIA
+1994 SAASSAGQIA
-2004 VRFAQTMSAPVFATV
+2004 VKLAQTLGAQVFATV
-2019 STAAEKQ
+2019 STVAEKQ
-2026 LLIHILSL
+2026 LLMKTMGLSTD
-2034 NAEHIFDSNSP
+2034 NIFDSNSP
-2045 SLTQDVMRVTEEEGV
+2045 YVARDVMRVTGGEGV
-2060 DVLLDCS
+2060 DILLDFS
-2067 RDTLHTP
+2067 RDDSRIP
-2074 LSCVTD
+2074 LSCMVE
-2080 GGCIVSLGGRNS
+2080 GGHIVSLGGSNKPEASNRAAETTLRN
-2092 SVASTMAAQIMSRS
+2092 
-2106 LTFSSIDIMRLKP
+2106 LTFSSIDILRLKP
-2119 KAFSQLAQTT
+2119 KVLSQLAKTM
-2129 MQLLAEDKIQPPQL
+2129 MQLLVDDKLPLPQQ
-2143 LPAFKISDI
+2143 LPAYKVSEI
-2152 RNGFKK
+2152 RNGFRK
-2158 LQEDTSERVIVI
+2158 LQEEDTVEGVIVT

-2175 TVPQF
+2175 VVPQF
-2180 VQDRRPWTF
+2180 VRDRRQWTF
-2189 DGNSTYLVAGGS
+2189 DGDSTYLVAGGS

-2212 ADSGAKHLI
+2212 ADRGARHLI
-2221 VPSRSGAISEAA
+2221 VPSRSGATSEAA
-2233 SQLVAE
+2233 AQLVAE
-2239 LTSHGVNIVAP
+2239 LASRGVNIVAP
-2250 KCDVSVREDVAVM
+2250 KCDVSIRKDVEAM
-2263 LEECSHTMPPIKGC
+2263 LEECSRTMPLIKGC

-2296 QWDLTIRSKVDT
+2296 QWQLTIRSKINT
-2308 SKNLHELLPKDLDFS
+2308 SKNLHQLLPKDLDFF

-2346 YQDALAKHRRMH
+2346 YQDALAKYRRAH
-2358 GQSALSL
+2358 GQNALSL

-2383 RQRQTSNDMQPIN
+2383 RQRQTSNDMQPID

-2409 PNNQL
+2409 PNNPLQ
-2414 KLPPLS
+2414 LPPLS

-2435 EEGQQPPALLER
+2435 SEGHQPPALLKR
-2447 PLLSAFSFLAGS
+2447 PLLSGFSFLAGS
-2459 NSTPDQAV
+2459 NNTPAQAI
-2467 DHAENARDVFQ
+2467 DHAENAKDVFQ

-2495 AKLARAMS
+2495 VKLARAMS
-2503 ISPDDVE
+2503 ISLEDVE

-2544 IIGSVSIAG
+2544 IIGSISIAG
-2553 VAEVVE
+2553 VAEVIE
-2559 ARSSI
+2559 KRSSI

>member
-1 MYNHQGKNNKMSD
+1 MSD

-34 WDVLENRRNLMTD
+34 WEVLENRRNLMTD

-74 NDDVAAFDAPF
+74 TDDVAAFDAPF

-185 SLSAVDMACKALNS
+185 SLSAVDMACKALKS
-199 GDALCAVVTG
+199 GDASCAVVTG
-209 TNLLLD
+209 ANLLLD

-297 IRHVYKQA
+297 IRHVYQQA
-305 GLSMSDTRYVEAHGT
+305 GLSMSETRYVEAHGT

-335 CFQEHRS
+335 CFQKHRS
-342 HSEPLYVG
+342 PSEPLYVG

-362 SALASLVKCICNMTR
+362 SALASLVKCICNITY
-377 RSTQGGP
+377 
-384 KLTLTVILEKGVI
+384 
-397 LPNALLQKMNPA
+397 LQINVWEFQ
-409 MNADTYSIEVPIQNV
+409 ADTTSDPRERSHPSQRAASEDKSSSERGFIQHHCTDKKHEVAYSRPPSGISQ
-424 QWPVQGLRR
+424 LFR
-433 VSLNSFG
+433 
-440 FGGSNSHIVLD
+440 
-451 DALHYLQDRSLSG
+451 DRSLSG
-464 IHNTSL
+464 VHNTSL
-470 IPKPITNGSD
+470 TSRPATNGAG
-480 VTNGHGAA
+480 VTTNGHGAA
-488 HTNGANVTK
+488 HTNGTSRTNGAN
-497 GVANGHSDVEL
+497 GAANGHSDVEL
-508 RKLLVWTAAD
+508 PKLLVWTAAD
-518 EKAAKRTM
+518 EKAAKRTI
-526 EAYDNFHKE
+526 EAYNTFYKGKVAGNHK
-535 KMLGDPKKLDA
+535 KFVH
-546 LASTLGSRR
+546 LASTLGTRR
-555 SNMLWRASAVVD
+555 GNMLWRVSAVVD
-567 GSKRQTLSPS
+567 GSTKQALSPS
-577 KPIRSSEDLGLAF
+577 KPVRSSEDLGLAF
-590 AFTGQGAQY
+590 VFTGQGAQY
-599 INMGSGLE
+599 INMGLGLE
-607 HYAVYQETLE
+607 QYPVYRDTLE
-617 KISEIYSSFG
+617 KIGEIYSSFG
-627 CSWNLFGNCGENIN
+627 CSWNLFEELGSGDNIN

-663 FGITPK
+663 FGIAPK

-683 ASGGLSLVSA
+683 ASGRLALESA

-700 GILAGK
+700 GLLAGR
-706 LRKTN
+706 LREANT
-711 ASSPGAMLSINLAP
+711 SSPGAMLSINLAP
-725 HDVLGYLEKTGV
+725 YSVSAYLEKISVTA
-737 LTVNVACINSPL
+737 VNIACINSPL
-749 NITLSGPEEAIDKIK
+749 NVTLSGPEEAIDKIK
-764 SQADQDGIFAQK
+764 SQADRDGIFAQK

-785 QSMKVI
+785 PSMKTI
-791 AGEYLAALEGLT
+791 ASEYLAALEGLSG
-803 KRKDGTSIPMV
+803 RKDRASIPMV

-837 LSPVRFAKV
+837 LSPVRFAEV
-846 VQVIANNNSARKLGL
+846 VQVIANKNSARKLGL
-861 GNITDLIEI
+861 GNITDFIEI
-870 GPHPALRRPVKDTLS
+870 GPHPALRRPVKDTLD
-885 EMSSASKGV
+885 EISSAAKGTT
-894 RYSYVLHRSH
+894 
-904 PAIQTI
+904 P
-910 LELAG
+910 ELAG
-915 QLFCEGYPVSIL
+915 QLFCQGYPVSIS
-927 AANQQRTKAKFLV
+927 AANQQSTKEKFLV
-940 DCPKYPFDRS
+940 DFPKYPFDRS

-969 KGELLGVRVS
+969 KGGLLGVRVS

-992 SIDSSAWTGDHKI
+992 SVDSTAWTGDHKI

-1028 PSDRAVFGYNI
+1028 PADRAVFGYNI
-1039 EKAEFMNPI
+1039 EKAEFLNPI

-1061 VHLRVV
+1061 VRLQVI
-1067 EKQLAAKFDVS
+1067 EKQRDPKFGVS
-1078 IFTYSHNEWV
+1078 IFTYSRGEWV
-1088 ECFTANISV
+1088 ECFTTSISV
-1097 EFQDNDSN
+1097 EYQDTNRN
-1105 GERRVSHEHIQR
+1105 GERRVNHEHIRGRYQR
-1117 QHQDVAHTCTLP
+1117 VVEICTSS
-1129 IDPRVFYRDAA
+1129 IDSSVFYHDAA
-1140 AVGLQYGDWFQLMRN
+1140 GVGLQYGDWFQLMRN

-1162 SAMARVDLSQARFNI
+1162 SAVAHVDLSQSRFDIN
-1177 RSLVH
+1177 SFVH

-1204 VPVRLK
+1204 VPVRLE
-1210 NAWFSSKPWKTP
+1210 NAWFSSKAWTTP
-1222 AVLWMSEATP
+1222 SVQWMSEATS
-1232 TLHGYGEQGKVTALG
+1232 TVHGYGEQGKVTALG
-1247 EDGEILCCIESVVTS
+1247 EDGEVLCCIERAVTS
-1262 AVSGGITHKEKKL
+1262 AVSGGIAQKEKKL
-1275 VYSVEWKPQFSMLGS
+1275 VYSIEWKPQFSMLGP
-1290 DQLTRLFAA
+1290 DQLTRLCAA
-1299 NAVPKDDSAVLEN
+1299 NAVLKDDNTVVEN
-1312 HSRLCHTLE
+1312 HSRLCNTLE
-1321 LVAARVLKNVD
+1321 LVATRVLKRID
-1332 KSKVPAD
+1332 SSKVPAD
-1339 LQRHVGWMEHHV
+1339 LQRHVEWMEHHV
-1351 SKLPAEHQAEATK
+1351 SKLSAAHQDEAME
-1364 ISDEELESRL
+1364 ISDEELKSRL
-1374 AEVDSVLPAW
+1374 TEVDSVLPAW
-1384 KLYTTCARKLPD
+1384 KLYTTCARKLPE
-1396 ILFGE
+1396 ILSGE

-1414 DIFYSDLFRNLCAD
+1414 DVFYSDLFRNLCSD

-1467 RERRTGGLAF
+1467 REKRTGGLAF

-1490 ETASKRWPDLKSQGR
+1490 ETASQRWPDLKSQNR
-1505 ITFKTLDLDRSIDV
+1505 VTFKTLDLDRSIDS
-1519 QGVDPGS
+1519 QGFEPGS

-1605 KDNGFSGN
+1605 KDNGFTGN

-1621 DDQCHIMSVIIT
+1621 DDQCHIMSVIVT
-1633 TASEPQHKVEE
+1633 TASETEQKAEE
-1644 KASRGRLV
+1644 MVGKGRWV
-1652 MLISEDASMK
+1652 MLISEEASMK

-1669 VRARIDPNLERRATV
+1669 VRARVDPKLERHIAV
-1684 VTFSL
+1684 VQFSL
-1689 APVQRELAKLTTDD
+1689 GPAQKELANLTSDD
-1703 AVICFVE
+1703 LVICLAE
-1710 AGDKPLL
+1710 AGDKPVV
-1717 STLSEGQ
+1717 SNLSEEQ
-1724 FSCLQFLISKV
+1724 FSCLQFLVSKV
-1735 SNLLWVTSASI
+1735 SNLLWVTSTGI
-1746 SDSMC
+1746 SDSRY
-1751 PDNSVAQGFFRSI
+1751 PDYSVARGFFRSI

-1769 DTHIVTLAIDG
+1769 DTHIVTLAMEG
-1780 EMAQTSQAGF
+1780 EMDQASQAGF
-1790 ISEVYKTAFETETPS
+1790 ISEVYKAAFETEAPS
-1805 KEVEYVVQDGV
+1805 KEVEYIVRDGV
-1816 ITTGRAV
+1816 IVTGRAV

-1836 SKQLQQKSWGEGP
+1836 SKQLQQKPWGEGR
-1849 ALKLGISQPGS
+1849 ALKLGINQPGS
-1860 LDSLQFVEDQSH
+1860 LDTLQFVEDQSH

-1877 PSDVEIEAMAWGLTS
+1877 PHDVEIEAKAWGLTS
-1892 RDLNI
+1892 HDLDI
-1897 ALGHPDKRTEEFGSD
+1897 ALGHPDKRTEDFGSD
-1912 CVGVVTRIGES
+1912 CVGVITRIGKK
-1923 CSTTIRIGDRVA
+1923 CSNTIRIGDRVA
-1935 IVSAGCMRKYARAN
+1935 MVSPGCMRKYPCAN
-1949 EACVFKIPDSLGF
+1949 EASVFKIPDSLSF
-1962 ENAASLIIPGLS
+1962 KDAVSLTLPGLT
-1974 ACHSIL
+1974 ACHSVL
-1980 NVARVQENDNVLIH
+1980 NVARVQENDKVLIH
-1994 SAASLLGQIA
+1994 SVTSSAGQIA
-2004 VRFAQTMSAPVFATV
+2004 VRLAQPMGAQVLATV
-2019 STAAEKQ
+2019 STATEKQ
-2026 LLIHILSL
+2026 LLINNSGLTADHV
-2034 NAEHIFDSNSP
+2034 FDSNSP
-2045 SLTQDVMRVTEEEGV
+2045 SLTQDIMRFTDGEGV
-2060 DVLLDCS
+2060 DVLLDFPQ
-2067 RDTLHTP
+2067 DTLRTP
-2074 LSCVTD
+2074 MSCVTN
-2080 GGCIVSLGGRNS
+2080 GGRVVSLNVRDKS
-2092 SVASTMAAQIMSRS
+2092 ESSTMAVDIMSRN
-2106 LTFSSIDIMRLKP
+2106 LTFSPIDILRLKS
-2119 KAFSQLAQTT
+2119 KVLSQLAETM
-2129 MQLLAEDKIQPPQL
+2129 MQLLADDKIQPPQR
-2143 LPAFKISDI
+2143 LPDFRVSGI
-2152 RNGFKK
+2152 RDGFKQ
-2158 LQEDTSERVIVI
+2158 LQEKNTVERVIVT
-2170 AEQGD
+2170 AEPGD
-2175 TVPQF
+2175 VVPQF

-2212 ADSGAKHLI
+2212 ADRGAKHLI
-2221 VPSRSGAISEAA
+2221 VPSRTGATSQAA
-2233 SQLVAE
+2233 AHLVAE
-2239 LTSHGVNIVAP
+2239 LTSRGVNIVAP
-2250 KCDVSVREDVAVM
+2250 KCDVSVREDVTLM
-2263 LEECSHTMPPIKGC
+2263 LEECSRTMPPIKGC

-2296 QWDLTIRSKVDT
+2296 QWSLTIRSKVNT
-2308 SKNLHELLPKDLDFS
+2308 SKNLHELLPKDLDFF

-2340 YAGGCA
+2340 YAGGSA
-2346 YQDALAKHRRMH
+2346 YQDALAKYRRAH
-2358 GQSALSL
+2358 SQTALSL

-2383 RQRQTSNDMQPIN
+2383 RQRETSNDMQPID

-2409 PNNQL
+2409 PKNPIG
-2414 KLPPLS
+2414 LPPLS
-2420 EGQVLFGLRTPADIL
+2420 EGQVLFGLRTPADIF
-2435 EEGQQPPALLER
+2435 EEGQEPPALLER
-2447 PLLSAFSFLAGS
+2447 PLLSAFSFLAGN
-2459 NSTPDQAV
+2459 NSTPAQAV
-2467 DHAENARDVFQ
+2467 EHAENARDVFQ
-2478 KSSDAR
+2478 KSPDAR

-2490 IRAIA
+2490 IRAIG

-2544 IIGSVSIAG
+2544 IIGSISIAG
-2553 VAEVVE
+2553 VAKVVVT
-2559 ARSSI
+2559 RSSL

>member
-1 MYNHQGKNNKMSD
+1 MSD

-34 WDVLENRRNLMTD
+34 WDVLKNRRNLMTD
-47 WPESRVKTDS
+47 WPESRVKIGS

-65 WNGKGGHFI
+65 WNGKAGHFI

-175 SIHVNTACSS
+175 SIHINTACSS
-185 SLSAVDMACKALNS
+185 SLSAVDMACKALKS
-199 GDALCAVVTG
+199 GDASCAVVTG
-209 TNLLLD
+209 ANLLLD

-305 GLSMSDTRYVEAHGT
+305 GLSTSETRYVEAHGT

-335 CFQEHRS
+335 CFREYRS

-362 SALASLVKCICNMTR
+362 SALASLVKCI
-377 RSTQGGP
+377 
-384 KLTLTVILEKGVI
+384 LILEKGVI
-397 LPNALLQKMNPA
+397 PPNALLQKMNPA
-409 MNADTYSIEVPIQNV
+409 LNVESYNITVSTKSIE
-424 QWPVQGLRR
+424 WPAVGLRR

-451 DALHYLQDRSLSG
+451 DALHYLQNRGLSG
-464 IHNTSL
+464 IHNTELVPRPS
-470 IPKPITNGSD
+470 TNGSA
-480 VTNGHGAA
+480 VTNGHGAV
-488 HTNGANVTK
+488 HTNGTNGVNCAN

-508 RKLLVWTAAD
+508 PKLLVWTAAD
-518 EKAAKRTM
+518 EKAAKRTV
-526 EAYDNFHKE
+526 EAYDNFYRE
-535 KMLGDPKKLDA
+535 KVAGKHKKLDYLA
-546 LASTLGSRR
+546 LALGTRR

-567 GSKRQTLSPS
+567 GSQKQTLSPS

-590 AFTGQGAQY
+590 VFTGQGAQY
-599 INMGSGLE
+599 TNMGLGLE
-607 HYAVYQETLE
+607 RYPVYRETLE
-617 KISEIYSSFG
+617 KIREIYSSFG
-627 CSWNLFGNCGENIN
+627 CPWNLFGNCGENIN

-651 AVQIALVDLLAS
+651 ALQIALVDLLVS
-663 FGITPK
+663 FGIAAK

-683 ASGGLSLVSA
+683 ASGGLSLQSA

-700 GILAGK
+700 GLLAGK
-706 LRKTN
+706 LREAN
-711 ASSPGAMLSINLAP
+711 RSPGAMLSINLAP
-725 HDVLGYLEKTGV
+725 HHASEYVEKTGV
-737 LTVNVACINSPL
+737 TTVKVACINSPL
-749 NITLSGPEEAIDKIK
+749 NVTLSGPEDAIDRIK
-764 SQADQDGIFAQK
+764 SQADQDGMFAQK

-785 QSMKVI
+785 QSMKAI
-791 AGEYLAALEGLT
+791 ASEYFAALEGLT
-803 KRKDGTSIPMV
+803 KREDGTSIPMI
-814 SSVTGKSISPETLST
+814 SSVTGKSISPEILST

-837 LSPVRFAKV
+837 LSPVRFADV
-846 VQVIANNNSARKLGL
+846 VQAVANRNSARKLGL
-861 GNITDLIEI
+861 GSITDLIEI
-870 GPHPALRRPVKDTLS
+870 GPHPALRRPVKDTLD
-885 EMSSASKGV
+885 EMASTAKGV
-894 RYSYVLHRSH
+894 KYNYVLHRSH
-904 PAIQTI
+904 PAAQTT

-915 QLFCEGYPVSIL
+915 QLFCQGYSVSIS
-927 AANQQRTKAKFLV
+927 AVNQQNTKEKFLV

-955 ESRLSRDFRLREAV
+955 ESRLSRDFRLRESV

-992 SIDSSAWTGDHKI
+992 SIDSSPWTGDHKI
-1005 SDTVLF
+1005 SNTVLF

-1023 AQEMV
+1023 AQEVV
-1028 PSDRAVFGYNI
+1028 PCDRAVFGYSI
-1039 EKAEFMNPI
+1039 ERAEFMNPI
-1048 IVPETWEDRLETQ
+1048 IVPEAWEDRLETQ
-1061 VHLRVV
+1061 VRLRVV
-1067 EKQLAAKFDVS
+1067 DRQHTAKFDIS
-1078 IFTYSHNEWV
+1078 IFTYSLNEWV
-1088 ECFTANISV
+1088 ECFNASISM
-1097 EFQDNDSN
+1097 EYQDNDRN
-1105 GERRVSHEHIQR
+1105 GERRVNHEHIWSQY
-1117 QHQDVAHTCTLP
+1117 QNVAQTCTSP
-1129 IDPRVFYRDAA
+1129 VDSRVFYHDAA
-1140 AVGLQYGDWFQLMRN
+1140 KVGLQYVDWFQLIRD

-1162 SAMARVDLSQARFNI
+1162 SAVARVDLSQSTLKI

-1204 VPVRLK
+1204 VPVRLE
-1210 NAWFSSKPWKTP
+1210 NAWFSSKVWKTP
-1222 AVLWMSEATP
+1222 SVQWMSEATP
-1232 TLHGYGEQGKVTALG
+1232 TVHGYGEQGKVTALG
-1247 EDGEILCCIESVVTS
+1247 EGGEVLCCIERAVTS
-1262 AVSGGITHKEKKL
+1262 AVSGVITQKEKKL
-1275 VYSVEWKPQFSMLGS
+1275 VYSIEWKPQFSMLGS
-1290 DQLTRLFAA
+1290 NQLTRLCAA
-1299 NAVPKDDSAVLEN
+1299 NALSKDDSAVLEN
-1312 HSRLCHTLE
+1312 HSRLCQTLE
-1321 LVAARVLKNVD
+1321 LVAARVLKRID

-1339 LQRHVGWMEHHV
+1339 LQRHVEWMEHHV
-1351 SKLPAEHQAEATK
+1351 SKLSAEHQDEAMN
-1364 ISDEELESRL
+1364 ISDEELKSRL

-1384 KLYTTCARKLPD
+1384 RLYTTCARKLPE
-1396 ILFGE
+1396 ILSGE

-1446 VLEVGAGTG
+1446 ILEVGAGTG

-1460 VISALQE
+1460 LISALQE
-1467 RERRTGGLAF
+1467 REKRTGGLAF

-1490 ETASKRWPDLKSQGR
+1490 ETASQRWPDLKSQGR
-1505 ITFKTLDLDRSIDV
+1505 ITFKTLDLDRSIDS
-1519 QGVDPGS
+1519 QGFEPGS

-1582 WVAREEWRPHSAA
+1582 WVAREEWRPYSAA
-1595 IPEHLWDKCL
+1595 IPEALWGKCL

-1613 DLVIRDYQ
+1613 DLVIRDYH
-1621 DDQCHIMSVIIT
+1621 DDQCHIMSVIVT
-1633 TASEPQHKVEE
+1633 TASELEQAVAKN
-1644 KASRGRLV
+1644 ASKGRLV
-1652 MLISEDASMK
+1652 MLINDETSMK

-1669 VRARIDPNLERRATV
+1669 VRERVDPKLKRRTSIV
-1684 VTFSL
+1684 PFSL
-1689 APVQRELAKLTTDD
+1689 APVQNELATLTSDD
-1703 AVICFVE
+1703 LIICLAE

-1717 STLSEGQ
+1717 STLLEEQ
-1724 FSCLQFLISKV
+1724 FSCLQLLISKV
-1735 SNLLWVTSASI
+1735 SNLLWITSASI
-1746 SDSMC
+1746 ID
-1751 PDNSVAQGFFRSI
+1751 PDYSVAQGFFRSI

-1769 DTHIVTLAIDG
+1769 DTHIVTLAIDE
-1780 EMAQTSQAGF
+1780 EMAKASQVNV
-1790 ISEVYKTAFETETPS
+1790 ISEVYKATFEAETPS
-1805 KEVEYVVQDGV
+1805 KEVEYIVRDDV

-1823 RDISTDTALRSLV
+1823 RDIMTDTALRSLV
-1836 SKQLQQKSWGEGP
+1836 SKQLQRKPWGEGP
-1849 ALKLGISQPGS
+1849 ALKLGISQPG
-1860 LDSLQFVEDQSH
+1860 LPESLQFVEDTSLT
-1872 AEELG
+1872 EELG
-1877 PSDVEIEAMAWGLTS
+1877 PRDVEIEATAWGLTS
-1892 RDLNI
+1892 RDLDI
-1897 ALGHPDKRTEEFGSD
+1897 ALGHPDKRTEDFGSD
-1912 CVGVVTRIGES
+1912 CVGVVTRIGKN
-1923 CSTTIRIGDRVA
+1923 CSTSIKIGDRVA
-1935 IVSAGCMRKYARAN
+1935 MVSPGCMRKYPRAN
-1949 EACVFKIPDSLGF
+1949 EACVFNIPDSLSF
-1962 ENAASLIIPGLS
+1962 EGAASVTLPGLT
-1974 ACHSIL
+1974 ACHAIL
-1980 NVARVQENDNVLIH
+1980 NVARLQVNETVLIH
-1994 SAASLLGQIA
+1994 SAASNAGQIA
-2004 VRFAQTMSAPVFATV
+2004 VKLTQTLGAQVFATV
-2019 STAAEKQ
+2019 STMAEKQ
-2026 LLIHILSL
+2026 LLTDTLGL
-2034 NAEHIFDSNSP
+2034 TAEQIFVSNSP
-2045 SLTQDVMRVTEEEGV
+2045 CLTQDVMRVTEGEGV
-2060 DVLLDCS
+2060 DVLFDLS
-2067 RDTLHTP
+2067 RGPLRTA
-2074 LSCVTD
+2074 LSCMTD
-2080 GGCIVSLGGRNS
+2080 GGRIVSLGGQDES
-2092 SVASTMAAQIMSRS
+2092 EASKMAAEIMSRN
-2106 LTFSSIDIMRLKP
+2106 LTFSSIDILRLKP
-2119 KAFSQLAQTT
+2119 KVLSQLAQKM
-2129 MQLLAEDKIQPPQL
+2129 MQLLGEDEIQPAQA
-2143 LPAFKISDI
+2143 LPALKISGIKDA
-2152 RNGFKK
+2152 FKK
-2158 LQEDTSERVIVI
+2158 LQENTVERVIVTV
-2170 AEQGD
+2170 EQGD
-2175 TVPQF
+2175 LVPQF
-2180 VQDRRPWTF
+2180 VQDRRPWKF
-2189 DGNSTYLVAGGS
+2189 DSSSTYLVAGGS

-2212 ADSGAKHLI
+2212 TDRGAKHLI
-2221 VPSRSGAISEAA
+2221 VPSRSGATPQAA
-2233 SQLVAE
+2233 AQLLAD
-2239 LTSHGVNIVAP
+2239 LTSRGVNIVAP
-2250 KCDVSVREDVAVM
+2250 KCDVSIREDVTVM
-2263 LEECSHTMPPIKGC
+2263 LKECYRTMPPIKGC

-2283 LQDAIFQSNMTFQ
+2283 LQDAIFQSNMTFR
-2296 QWDLTIRSKVDT
+2296 QWNLTMRSKVNT
-2308 SKNLHELLPKDLDFS
+2308 SKNLHELLPRDLDFF

-2346 YQDALAKHRRMH
+2346 YQDALAKYRRSH
-2358 GQSALSL
+2358 GQNALSL

-2409 PNNQL
+2409 S
-2414 KLPPLS
+2414 KSSIELPPLS
-2420 EGQVLFGLRTPADIL
+2420 KGQILFGLRTPADIL
-2435 EEGQQPPALLER
+2435 VEGQQPPALLER

-2459 NSTPDQAV
+2459 NNTPTQAA

-2478 KSSDAR
+2478 KSSDVR

-2510 PSKPLSSYGVDSLM
+2510 PIKPLSSYGVDSLM
-2524 AVELRNWINKEFSS
+2524 AVELRNWVNKEFSS
-2538 TVAVFD
+2538 TLAVFD
-2544 IIGSVSIAG
+2544 IIGSISIAG

-2559 ARSSI
+2559 TRSSI